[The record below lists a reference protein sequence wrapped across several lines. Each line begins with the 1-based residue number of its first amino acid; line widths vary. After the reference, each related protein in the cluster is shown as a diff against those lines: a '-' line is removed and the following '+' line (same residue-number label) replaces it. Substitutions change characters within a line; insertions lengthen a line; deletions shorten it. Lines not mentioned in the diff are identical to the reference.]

1 MRARRVGHGGA
12 AAGRRE
18 QHLGGEFGSGDRHG
32 WRAEELTWGEPTDER
47 TFYKRKCCSQREEYV
62 LKKKEE
68 EDMSILLLRMY
79 NLESQPEGKGVG

>member
-1 MRARRVGHGGA
+1 MDVFFFLLCLLTRIEGMRARRVGHGGA

-47 TFYKRKCCSQREEYV
+47 TFKKRNAVSNE
-62 LKKKEE
+62 KK
-68 EDMSILLLRMY
+68 MF
-79 NLESQPEGKGVG
+79 

>member
-1 MRARRVGHGGA
+1 MPAGLGTAVLRRGAESSTSGVNLVAVIVMVGG
-12 AAGRRE
+12 
-18 QHLGGEFGSGDRHG
+18 
-32 WRAEELTWGEPTDER
+32 AEELTWGEPTDER